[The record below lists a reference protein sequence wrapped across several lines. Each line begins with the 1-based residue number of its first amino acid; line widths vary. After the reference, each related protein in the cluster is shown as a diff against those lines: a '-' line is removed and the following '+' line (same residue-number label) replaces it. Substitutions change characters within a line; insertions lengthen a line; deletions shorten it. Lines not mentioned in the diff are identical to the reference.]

1 MGNIFSK
8 AVKKTQENI
17 SGALADNPIPIPN
30 IPTPGGSF
38 EDIPGGAS
46 LLTNNVGYVV
56 QGIVGGEDQ
65 GGVMGAAHRLA
76 KAGKEAMTGQGGYV
90 DDEPG
95 EPPGPGPTGFEAA
108 TAQKTLL
115 TGQRVAG
122 AGRSKH
128 AKQGSATSIR

>member
-8 AVKKTQENI
+8 GVKKFQENI
-17 SGALADNPIPIPN
+17 SDTLADNPVSVPN
-30 IPTPGGSF
+30 IPSPGGSW
-38 EDIPGGAS
+38 DDLPGGAS

-76 KAGKEAMTGQGGYV
+76 KAGKEAIDGQGGYV
-90 DDEPG
+90 DDQPG
-95 EPPGPGPTGFEAA
+95 DPPPPPPTGFEAA

-122 AGRSKH
+122 FGRGKH
-128 AKQGSATSIR
+128 AKQGSATSIG